1 MKKAKVLKLLA
12 LLVGAIL
19 LLASCAM
26 AAGGADDAG
35 AGEKGEDSKKI
46 ETIIGID
53 LGTTYSCV
61 GVYKNGDV
69 EIIPNDQGNRITPSY
84 VAFSDSERLV
94 GDGAKNQATI
104 NPEKTIFDVKRLI
117 GRKFSD
123 KSVQADKKLVPFSIV
138 SRDGKPYIDVSDQQY
153 APEEISA
160 MVLRSM
166 KESASRFLGEDIKKA
181 VITVPAYFDDA
192 QRQATKDAAKIA
204 GLEVMRIINEPTAAA
219 LAYGMDAEVKGEK
232 NVLVYDLGG
241 GTFDV
246 TLLTI
251 EDGVFEVLATNG
263 DTHLGGED
271 FDQNVMKYF
280 VKVMQKKSGVDIS
293 KDKRALQKLRK
304 EVERA
309 KRALSSNKLARL
321 EIESI
326 TGNVD
331 FSETLTRARFEELN
345 NHLFKDTLKP
355 VEQVLKDSGLKKSEV
370 DEIVLVGGSTRIP
383 KVQSLIKEFFD
394 GKEPNRGINPD
405 EAVAYGAAMQGGV
418 LSGAKGAEEIMI
430 LDVTPLS
437 LGIETVGGV
446 MTNLI
451 KRGTTIPTKK
461 SQTFS
466 TYQDNQA
473 EVLISVLQGER
484 ARVKDNRMLGK
495 FNLKGIPPAP
505 RGVPQ
510 LEVTFEV
517 DANSIL
523 TVSATD
529 KGTGKSETI
538 TVADQKDGLSDDE
551 IRSMAQDAD
560 DRAQEDEEFRQLVNS
575 RNGLESF
582 CYNIKNTLGDDENS
596 ISDKISA
603 EEKSDLEE
611 AVEET
616 LDWLQ
621 ANFDTGNKEEFD
633 EKRKEIEA
641 ISSPIMRKMYEG
653 GAGGG
658 DDGSFEDYGDDEL

>member
-1 MKKAKVLKLLA
+1 M
-12 LLVGAIL
+12 G
-19 LLASCAM
+19 
-26 AAGGADDAG
+26 
-35 AGEKGEDSKKI
+35 
-46 ETIIGID
+46 
-53 LGTTYSCV
+53 
-61 GVYKNGDV
+61 
-69 EIIPNDQGNRITPSY
+69 
-84 VAFSDSERLV
+84 
-94 GDGAKNQATI
+94 
-104 NPEKTIFDVKRLI
+104 
-117 GRKFSD
+117 
-123 KSVQADKKLVPFSIV
+123 
-138 SRDGKPYIDVSDQQY
+138 
-153 APEEISA
+153 
-160 MVLRSM
+160 
-166 KESASRFLGEDIKKA
+166 
-181 VITVPAYFDDA
+181 
-192 QRQATKDAAKIA
+192 
-204 GLEVMRIINEPTAAA
+204 
-219 LAYGMDAEVKGEK
+219 KGEK

-251 EDGVFEVLATNG
+251 DEGVFEVLATNG
-263 DTHLGGED
+263 DTHLGGGGL
-271 FDQNVMKYF
+271 DQNVMKYF
-280 VKVMQKKSGVDIS
+280 VKLTQKKSGVDIS

-331 FSETLTRARFEELN
+331 FSETLTRARFEELDS
-345 NHLFKDTLKP
+345 HLFKDTLKP

-517 DANSIL
+517 DQNGIL
-523 TVSATD
+523 IVSATD

-538 TVADQKDGLSDDE
+538 TVADHKDGLSEGE
-551 IRSMAQDAD
+551 IERMEKDAEG
-560 DRAQEDEEFRQLVNS
+560 RAQEDEEFRQLVNS

-621 ANFDTGNKEEFD
+621 ANFDTGNKE
-633 EKRKEIEA
+633 
-641 ISSPIMRKMYEG
+641 
-653 GAGGG
+653 
-658 DDGSFEDYGDDEL
+658 

>member
-1 MKKAKVLKLLA
+1 
-12 LLVGAIL
+12 
-19 LLASCAM
+19 
-26 AAGGADDAG
+26 
-35 AGEKGEDSKKI
+35 
-46 ETIIGID
+46 
-53 LGTTYSCV
+53 
-61 GVYKNGDV
+61 
-69 EIIPNDQGNRITPSY
+69 
-84 VAFSDSERLV
+84 
-94 GDGAKNQATI
+94 
-104 NPEKTIFDVKRLI
+104 
-117 GRKFSD
+117 
-123 KSVQADKKLVPFSIV
+123 
-138 SRDGKPYIDVSDQQY
+138 
-153 APEEISA
+153 
-160 MVLRSM
+160 
-166 KESASRFLGEDIKKA
+166 
-181 VITVPAYFDDA
+181 
-192 QRQATKDAAKIA
+192 
-204 GLEVMRIINEPTAAA
+204 
-219 LAYGMDAEVKGEK
+219 
-232 NVLVYDLGG
+232 
-241 GTFDV
+241 
-246 TLLTI
+246 
-251 EDGVFEVLATNG
+251 
-263 DTHLGGED
+263 
-271 FDQNVMKYF
+271 MKYF
-280 VKVMQKKSGVDIS
+280 VKLTQKKSGVDIS

-309 KRALSSNKLARL
+309 KRALSSNNVARL

-345 NHLFKDTLKP
+345 NHLFKNTLKP
-355 VEQVLKDSGLKKSEV
+355 VEKVLKDSGLKKSEV
-370 DEIVLVGGSTRIP
+370 DEIILVGGSTRIP

-405 EAVAYGAAMQGGV
+405 EAVAYGAAMQGAV

-538 TVADQKDGLSDDE
+538 TVADQKDGLSDKE
-551 IRSMAQDAD
+551 IENMAQDAE

-658 DDGSFEDYGDDEL
+658 DEPDYDDGDYGDDEL